1 MIALVKPD
9 VVFLELCNLR
19 TRLLIT
25 DEKNIMAEYEKELS
39 TTEII
44 ESLKKVWSFDLVIW
58 DCFLRYHIGAIIGS
72 LARNDF

>member
-39 TTEII
+39 TTEIL
-44 ESLKKVWSFDLVIW
+44 ESLKKVWAFDSVSSKLFSDMSFRDNYWLS
-58 DCFLRYHIGAIIGS
+58 CS
-72 LARNDF
+72 E